1 MASNAIIFTMYK
13 KLRVYKIT
21 GFDRAKNE
29 YKLENKKDEKD
40 TINVSGDIIEK
51 IDYFEKEVGRFSSSD
66 DKASY
71 ANKLK
76 NKVEEREN
84 KKKKEEVENKKPEKP
99 KIF

>member
-1 MASNAIIFTMYK
+1 MANNAIIFTMYK

-66 DKASY
+66 DKTSY

-76 NKVEEREN
+76 TKLKNEKTEEKRRG
-84 KKKKEEVENKKPEKP
+84 
-99 KIF
+99 